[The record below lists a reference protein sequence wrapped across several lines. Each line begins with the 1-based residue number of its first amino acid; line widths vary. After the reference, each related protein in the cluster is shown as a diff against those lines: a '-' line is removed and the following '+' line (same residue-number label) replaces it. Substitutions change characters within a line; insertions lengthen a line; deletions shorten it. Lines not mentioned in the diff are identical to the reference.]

1 MPKLKSKS
9 CVKKRC
15 KLTSKGK
22 IKVGHVNKRHL
33 LMNHPHKRNRQARR
47 MHTAS
52 TTVSRI
58 LKFFIHGKGV

>member
-1 MPKLKSKS
+1 MPKLKTKS

-15 KLTSKGK
+15 KLASGQV
-22 IKVGHVNKRHL
+22 KVGHVNKRHL

-47 MHTAS
+47 MHTAGK
-52 TTVSRI
+52 TVARI

>member
-15 KLTSKGK
+15 KLTASGK
-22 IKVGHVNKRHL
+22 VKTGYMMKRHL

-52 TTVSRI
+52 TTISRI
-58 LKFFIHGKGV
+58 FKFFIHGKGV

>member
-1 MPKLKSKS
+1 MPKLKTKS

-15 KLTSKGK
+15 KLTKNNK
-22 IKVGHVNKRHL
+22 VKVGHVNKRHL

-47 MHTAS
+47 THAAS
-52 TTVSRI
+52 STVSKI

>member
-15 KLTSKGK
+15 KLTKNGK

-33 LMNHPHKRNRQARR
+33 LMNHPHKRDRQARR
-47 MHTAS
+47 MHSAS
-52 TTVSRI
+52 TTVAKI

>member
-22 IKVGHVNKRHL
+22 VKVGHVMKRHL

-47 MHTAS
+47 MHTGS

-58 LKFFIHGKGV
+58 LKSFIHGKGV